1 MSRLDIVTK
10 IIQRLSSGMSIDC
23 IAREFGVEVEAVK
36 SIHDQALQL
45 SASSLSRSNQ
55 KNRHILTDDER
66 RKGWLAGEPFRQK
79 KRDEMFQAI
88 LRLVKQDKPALR
100 LATVAYYLAKGSRKE
115 YSVTAIQPDV
125 ACMFIQSL
133 EEIGVP
139 RSNISCQW
147 RNAIGTLPDTWLQL
161 ETLIPIKYSD
171 STHINSL
178 RIRVGSFEIEHLKI
192 SSRALG
198 RAYSTVGQEVIH
210 RYVHLAD

>member
-1 MSRLDIVTK
+1 MSLDIVTK
-10 IIQRLSSGMSIDC
+10 IIQQLSSGKSLDC
-23 IAREFGVEVEAVK
+23 IARELGVEIEAVK
-36 SIHDQALQL
+36 SIRDQALQL

-55 KNRHILTDDER
+55 NRHILTTEER

-79 KRDEMFQAI
+79 NRDEMFQSI

-125 ACMFIQSL
+125 ACMFIRSL

-139 RSNISCQW
+139 RSNIICQW

-161 ETLIPIKYSD
+161 DALIPIKYSD

-178 RIRVGSFEIEHLKI
+178 RIRVGSFEIDGMKI

-198 RAYSTVGQEVIH
+198 RAYSSFGQEVIH
-210 RYVHLAD
+210 RYGHLAD